1 MKLVGVL
8 DLRQNLAKH
17 LDRVA
22 EEGEGI
28 IIVQRSKPVAR
39 LIPYREEPMS
49 EEQSPYVYGTRHD
62 DDEQNVDLP
71 TDLASTAL
79 ARCNLNKSAARRALL
94 QALMKLEDSQ
104 P

>member
-17 LDRVA
+17 LEHVA
-22 EEGEGI
+22 TGEEI
-28 IIVQRSKPVAR
+28 VIVQRSKPIAR
-39 LIPYREEPMS
+39 LIPYEREPMS

>member
-1 MKLVGVL
+1 MEIIGVRA
-8 DLRQNLAKH
+8 LRHNLAEYLEH
-17 LDRVA
+17 VEQG
-22 EEGEGI
+22 EEY

-62 DDEQNVDLP
+62 DDEQNEDLP

-79 ARCNLNKSAARRALL
+79 VRCNLNKSAARRALL
-94 QALMKLEDSQ
+94 QALLKLEG
-104 P
+104 

>member
-17 LDRVA
+17 LEHVA
-22 EEGEGI
+22 TGEEI
-28 IIVQRSKPVAR
+28 VIVQRSKPVAR
-39 LIPYREEPMS
+39 LTPYEREPMS

>member
-17 LDRVA
+17 LEHVA
-22 EEGEGI
+22 TGEEI
-28 IIVQRSKPVAR
+28 VIVQRSKPIAR
-39 LIPYREEPMS
+39 LIPYEREPMS

-79 ARCNLNKSAARRALL
+79 VRCNLNKSAARRALL
-94 QALMKLEDSQ
+94 QALLKLELH
-104 P
+104 

>member
-1 MKLVGVL
+1 MKLAGVL

-17 LDRVA
+17 LEHVA
-22 EEGEGI
+22 TGEEI
-28 IIVQRSKPVAR
+28 VIVQRSKPVAR
-39 LIPYREEPMS
+39 LTPYEREPMS